1 MKVAPG
7 GVSMVIGQN
16 DDIRDNTPQLNNNHC
31 TLDQVFRP
39 CMGLGNSGA
48 DAVMRNESR
57 RNDTISPE
65 GKRPEHSIMLNRSCR
80 PAVDQ
85 LSIGKERSG
94 VMWLRRGTRYKVR
107 GTKYQTAHCLP
118 RASTRA
124 YSIDVL
130 PNFISS
136 PCTPNSQ
143 C

>member
-1 MKVAPG
+1 
-7 GVSMVIGQN
+7 MVIGQN

-94 VMWLRRGTRYKVR
+94 VMWLRRANAKTPNCFSTIAHYPFAALLLGQ
-107 GTKYQTAHCLP
+107 GTKPHVRFPDRP
-118 RASTRA
+118 RIVMAPST
-124 YSIDVL
+124 V
-130 PNFISS
+130 
-136 PCTPNSQ
+136 
-143 C
+143 